1 MHNTLNKIVDEMLER
16 DTRRK
21 REARVS
27 AVRQV
32 TARIRRITL
41 SGDDVDKFIAD
52 PRAQEP
58 ASWVKVFFPWRDTL
72 AGRAYTLSGIDK
84 LARTFDIDMVLH
96 GEGPASNWARDAMP
110 GDKLGFAGPCSGGFR
125 LLPQTRW
132 LLLLGDETAL
142 PAMRT
147 ILASLSDPLPVLWFA
162 EVGDAQEIQDVDYS
176 FLQVNSWQIRTRHFD
191 SVMNSPLVQAVS
203 HCELPSGEGQVWLAC
218 EHHIAAYLKARF
230 INEMGISR
238 AALFAKGYW
247 KKGEANFKGAI

>member
-1 MHNTLNKIVDEMLER
+1 M
-16 DTRRK
+16 
-21 REARVS
+21 
-27 AVRQV
+27 
-32 TARIRRITL
+32 
-41 SGDDVDKFIAD
+41 
-52 PRAQEP
+52 
-58 ASWVKVFFPWRDTL
+58 
-72 AGRAYTLSGIDK
+72 
-84 LARTFDIDMVLH
+84 
-96 GEGPASNWARDAMP
+96 
-110 GDKLGFAGPCSGGFR
+110 
-125 LLPQTRW
+125 PQTRW

-147 ILASLSDPLPVLWFA
+147 ILASLSAPLPVLWFA

-203 HCELPSGEGQVWLAC
+203 HCELPPGEGQVWLAC
-218 EHHIAAYLKARF
+218 EHQVAAYLKARF

>member
-21 REARVS
+21 REAGERRAAS
-27 AVRQV
+27 HR
-32 TARIRRITL
+32 RIRRITL

-147 ILASLSDPLPVLWFA
+147 ILASLSARCRCCGSPKWAMRRRFRTSITPFAGEQLANPHPTFRQRDEQPAGAGRQPL
-162 EVGDAQEIQDVDYS
+162 
-176 FLQVNSWQIRTRHFD
+176 
-191 SVMNSPLVQAVS
+191 
-203 HCELPSGEGQVWLAC
+203 
-218 EHHIAAYLKARF
+218 
-230 INEMGISR
+230 R
-238 AALFAKGYW
+238 AAARRRAGVAGLRTPGRRLSEGALYQRNGHFPRCAVCQGLLE
-247 KKGEANFKGAI
+247 KGEANFKGAI

>member
-110 GDKLGFAGPCSGGFR
+110 GDKLGFAGPAPAASGCCRKLAGYCCWAMRPRCLPCALSSPRCLPRCRCCGSQKWAMRRRFRMLIAPFADEQLANTHPAFRQRDEQPAGAGRQPLRTAGRGRAGVAGLRTPGRRVSEGAFYQRNGHLPRRLVCQR
-125 LLPQTRW
+125 LL
-132 LLLLGDETAL
+132 E
-142 PAMRT
+142 
-147 ILASLSDPLPVLWFA
+147 
-162 EVGDAQEIQDVDYS
+162 
-176 FLQVNSWQIRTRHFD
+176 
-191 SVMNSPLVQAVS
+191 
-203 HCELPSGEGQVWLAC
+203 
-218 EHHIAAYLKARF
+218 
-230 INEMGISR
+230 
-238 AALFAKGYW
+238 
-247 KKGEANFKGAI
+247 KGEANFKGAM